1 MQVPRA
7 LSGSRFLLLYQ
18 ACCAARRGFARQLA
32 PDDRCSPDRLRFRY
46 SAPAA
51 ILSKPFQKKFEE
63 ETVQQEAVKP
73 GPHPRRKLMKRC
85 AKDFFTTN
93 FIKALVRSPVRSLV
107 SSLVS
112 SLGLSGLILAAATA
126 SAVAQKKY
134 DTGVTDTTIKIGN
147 IMPYSG
153 PASAYGII
161 GKTMSAYMRMV
172 NDNGGVNGRKINFIS
187 YDDAYSPPKTVEQ
200 ARKLVESDEVFL
212 IFAPLGTASNAA
224 IQKYMNNMK
233 VPQLFVAT
241 GASRWGDPEHFPWT
255 IGWQPNYR
263 AEARI
268 YATYIL
274 QHYPSAKIGVLYQND
289 DFGKD
294 YVLGLKD
301 VLGDKYG
308 KMVVSEISYEISMPT
323 VDSQV
328 VAIKTSNPDIFIN
341 IGTPKFAA
349 QAIKKLAELD
359 WHPVHIMTNVS
370 ASVGAVLKPAGLD
383 NSKGILSAGYQ
394 MDVTDPQ
401 WDSHPGMQKFRAFM
415 AKYYPEADRS
425 ESGPLTGYN
434 LSTALIEVLKRCGD
448 NLTREN
454 VMKIVANMDFE
465 INTYLPG
472 IRIKT
477 SPTDFYP
484 IEQVQM
490 MKFSGQKWELF
501 GPIIDGHAE

>member
-1 MQVPRA
+1 
-7 LSGSRFLLLYQ
+7 
-18 ACCAARRGFARQLA
+18 
-32 PDDRCSPDRLRFRY
+32 
-46 SAPAA
+46 
-51 ILSKPFQKKFEE
+51 
-63 ETVQQEAVKP
+63 
-73 GPHPRRKLMKRC
+73 MKRR
-85 AKDFFTTN
+85 AKDFIRT
-93 FIKALVRSPVRSLV
+93 LGL
-107 SSLVS
+107 
-112 SLGLSGLILAAATA
+112 SLGLAGLIIAAASV
-126 SAVAQKKY
+126 SAAAQKKY
-134 DTGVTDTTIKIGN
+134 DPGVTDTAIKIGS

-153 PASAYGII
+153 PASAFGII
-161 GKTMSAYMRMV
+161 GKTMSAYFRMI
-172 NDNGGVNGRKINFIS
+172 NDAGGVNGRRINFIS

-212 IFAPLGTASNAA
+212 IFASLGTASNAA
-224 IQKYMNNMK
+224 IQKYMNTKK

-255 IGWQPNYR
+255 IGWAPNYR

-274 QHYPSAKIGVLYQND
+274 QHHPNARIGLLYQND

-301 VLGDKYG
+301 VLRDKYD
-308 KMVVSEISYEISMPT
+308 KMVVSEISYEISVPT
-323 VDSQV
+323 VESQV
-328 VAIKTSNPDIFIN
+328 VAIKTANPEVFIN

-349 QAIKKLAELD
+349 QAIKKAAELG

-383 NSKGILSAGYQ
+383 NAKGVLSAGYQ

-401 WDSHPGMQKFRAFM
+401 WESHPGMQKFRAFM
-415 AKYYPEADRS
+415 AKYYPEADKS
-425 ESGPLTGYN
+425 ESGPLTAYN
-434 LSTALIEVLKRCGD
+434 MSTALIEVLKRSGD

-454 VMKIVANMDFE
+454 IMKVVANLDFE
-465 INTYLPG
+465 INTYVPG

-490 MKFSGQKWELF
+490 MKFTGENWQLF

>member
-1 MQVPRA
+1 MKRRAKPLVWTRFIPPHFLGKLA
-7 LSGSRFLLLYQ
+7 LSALLL
-18 ACCAARRGFARQLA
+18 CFA
-32 PDDRCSPDRLRFRY
+32 
-46 SAPAA
+46 SAP
-51 ILSKPFQKKFEE
+51 
-63 ETVQQEAVKP
+63 
-73 GPHPRRKLMKRC
+73 
-85 AKDFFTTN
+85 
-93 FIKALVRSPVRSLV
+93 SL
-107 SSLVS
+107 
-112 SLGLSGLILAAATA
+112 
-126 SAVAQKKY
+126 AQKKY
-134 DTGVTDTTIKIGN
+134 DTGVTDTEIKVGN

-161 GKTMSAYMRMV
+161 GKTMSAYFRMI

-212 IFAPLGTASNAA
+212 IFASLGTAPNAA

-263 AEARI
+263 AEGRV

-274 QHYPSAKIGVLYQND
+274 QHYPDAKLGVLYQND

-301 VLGDKYG
+301 VLRDKYN
-308 KMVVSEISYEISMPT
+308 KMVVSEISYEIAMPT

-328 VAIKTSNPDIFIN
+328 VAIKSANPDIFIN

-349 QAIKKLAELD
+349 QAIKKVAELG

-370 ASVGAVLKPAGLD
+370 ASVGAVLKPAGLE
-383 NSKGILSAGYQ
+383 NAKGILSAGYQ

-401 WDSHPGMQKFRAFM
+401 WDTYPGMKRFRAFM
-415 AKYYPEADRS
+415 EKYYPEADKS
-425 ESGPLTGYN
+425 ESGPLTAFN
-434 LSTALIEVLKRCGD
+434 TSTALVEVLKRCGD

-465 INTYLPG
+465 IDTYIPG
-472 IRIKT
+472 IHIKT
-477 SPTDFYP
+477 TATDFYP

-490 MKFSGQKWELF
+490 MRFSGAKWELF

>member
-1 MQVPRA
+1 MPVIQLRVGAVAAA
-7 LSGSRFLLLYQ
+7 L
-18 ACCAARRGFARQLA
+18 
-32 PDDRCSPDRLRFRY
+32 
-46 SAPAA
+46 
-51 ILSKPFQKKFEE
+51 
-63 ETVQQEAVKP
+63 
-73 GPHPRRKLMKRC
+73 
-85 AKDFFTTN
+85 
-93 FIKALVRSPVRSLV
+93 AL
-107 SSLVS
+107 
-112 SLGLSGLILAAATA
+112 LAASSSGAL
-126 SAVAQKKY
+126 AQKKY
-134 DTGVTDTTIKIGN
+134 DTGASDTEIKLGN

-153 PASAYGII
+153 PASAYGVI
-161 GKTMSAYMRMV
+161 GKTEEAYFRKI
-172 NDNGGVNGRKINFIS
+172 NAEGGINGRKIIFVS

-224 IQKYMNNMK
+224 IQKYMNTMK

-268 YATYIL
+268 YATYVL
-274 QHYPSAKIGVLYQND
+274 QHYPNGKIGLLYQND

-301 VLGDKYG
+301 VLRDKYDS
-308 KMVVSEISYEISMPT
+308 MVVASIPYEVAMPT

-328 VAIKTSNPDIFIN
+328 VAIKSANPDIFVN

-349 QAIKKLAELD
+349 QAIKKMAELD

-370 ASVGAVLKPAGLD
+370 ASVGAVLKPAGLE
-383 NSKGILSAGYQ
+383 NAKGILSAGYQ

-415 AKYYPEADRS
+415 AKYYPEADKS

-434 LSTALIEVLKRCGD
+434 LSTALVYVLTRCGKD
-448 NLTREN
+448 LTREN

-465 INTYLPG
+465 IDTYIPG

-477 SPTDFYP
+477 TPTDFYP

-490 MKFSGQKWELF
+490 MRFTGEKWQLF
-501 GPIIDGHAE
+501 GPIIDGHSEVSN

>member
-1 MQVPRA
+1 ME
-7 LSGSRFLLLYQ
+7 
-18 ACCAARRGFARQLA
+18 RR
-32 PDDRCSPDRLRFRY
+32 
-46 SAPAA
+46 
-51 ILSKPFQKKFEE
+51 
-63 ETVQQEAVKP
+63 
-73 GPHPRRKLMKRC
+73 
-85 AKDFFTTN
+85 AKDLVTTL
-93 FIKALVRSPVRSLV
+93 IRV
-107 SSLVS
+107 
-112 SLGLSGLILAAATA
+112 LGLSGLIIAAATV
-126 SAVAQKKY
+126 SAAAQKKY
-134 DTGVTDTTIKIGN
+134 DTGVTDTEIKIGN

-161 GKTMSAYMRMV
+161 GKTMSAYFRMV
-172 NDNGGVNGRKINFIS
+172 NDNGGINGRKISFIS

-224 IQKYMNNMK
+224 IQKYMNTMQ

-263 AEARI
+263 AEARV

-274 QHYPSAKIGVLYQND
+274 QNHANARIGVLYQND

-294 YVLGLKD
+294 YVLGLRD
-301 VLGDKYG
+301 VLRDKYE
-308 KMVVSEISYEISMPT
+308 KMVVASVPYETSMPT

-328 VAIKTSNPDIFIN
+328 VAIKTANPDIFVN

-349 QAIKKLAELD
+349 QAIKKVAELG
-359 WHPVHIMTNVS
+359 WHPIHIMTNVS

-383 NSKGILSAGYQ
+383 NSAGILSAGYQ

-401 WDSHPGMQKFRAFM
+401 WDGYPGMQKYRAFM
-415 AKYYPEADRS
+415 AKYYPEADKS
-425 ESGPLTGYN
+425 ESGPLTAFN
-434 LSTALIEVLKRCGD
+434 TSTALVEVLKRCGD
-448 NLTREN
+448 NLTRAN
-454 VMKIVANMDFE
+454 VMKVVANMDFE
-465 INTYLPG
+465 INTCIPG
-472 IRIKT
+472 IHIKT

-490 MKFSGQKWELF
+490 MKFTGAKWELF
-501 GPIIDGHAE
+501 GPILDGHAE

>member
-1 MQVPRA
+1 M
-7 LSGSRFLLLYQ
+7 
-18 ACCAARRGFARQLA
+18 
-32 PDDRCSPDRLRFRY
+32 
-46 SAPAA
+46 
-51 ILSKPFQKKFEE
+51 
-63 ETVQQEAVKP
+63 
-73 GPHPRRKLMKRC
+73 
-85 AKDFFTTN
+85 
-93 FIKALVRSPVRSLV
+93 
-107 SSLVS
+107 
-112 SLGLSGLILAAATA
+112 

-134 DTGVTDTTIKIGN
+134 DTGVTDTEIKIGN

-161 GKTMSAYMRMV
+161 GKTMSAYMRMI

-224 IQKYMNNMK
+224 IQKYMNTMK

-255 IGWQPNYR
+255 IGWRPNYR

-268 YATYIL
+268 YAIYIL
-274 QHYPSAKIGVLYQND
+274 QHHPNAKIGVLYQND

-301 VLGDKYG
+301 VLRDKYG
-308 KMVVSEISYEISMPT
+308 TMVIASVPYEISMPT

-328 VAIKTSNPDIFIN
+328 VAIK
-341 IGTPKFAA
+341 KA
-349 QAIKKLAELD
+349 AELG
-359 WHPVHIMTNVS
+359 WHPIHIMTNVS

-383 NSKGILSAGYQ
+383 NSKGILSAGYE

-401 WDSHPGMQKFRAFM
+401 WDSHPGMQKYRAFM
-415 AKYYPEADRS
+415 AKYYPEADKS
-425 ESGPLTGYN
+425 ESGPLTAFN
-434 LSTALIEVLKRCGD
+434 TSTALVEVLKRCGD

-454 VMKIVANMDFE
+454 VMKVVANLDFE
-465 INTYLPG
+465 INTYIPG

-490 MKFSGQKWELF
+490 MKFTGEKWQLF

>member
-1 MQVPRA
+1 MTRA
-7 LSGSRFLLLYQ
+7 L
-18 ACCAARRGFARQLA
+18 
-32 PDDRCSPDRLRFRY
+32 
-46 SAPAA
+46 
-51 ILSKPFQKKFEE
+51 
-63 ETVQQEAVKP
+63 
-73 GPHPRRKLMKRC
+73 
-85 AKDFFTTN
+85 KDFIRT
-93 FIKALVRSPVRSLV
+93 LGVSLG
-107 SSLVS
+107 LA
-112 SLGLSGLILAAATA
+112 LGLSGLILAAASGPA
-126 SAVAQKKY
+126 AAQKKY
-134 DTGVTDTTIKIGN
+134 GTGVTDTEIKIGN

-161 GKTMSAYMRMV
+161 GKTMSAYFRMI

-200 ARKLVESDEVFL
+200 ARRLVESDEVFL
-212 IFAPLGTASNAA
+212 IFASLGTASNAA
-224 IQKYMNNMK
+224 IQKYMNTMK

-274 QHYPSAKIGVLYQND
+274 EHYPNGKIGVLYQND

-294 YVLGLKD
+294 YVLGLRD
-301 VLGDKYG
+301 VLRDKYDT
-308 KMVVSEISYEISMPT
+308 MVVASIPYEVSMPT
-323 VDSQV
+323 VESQV
-328 VAIKTSNPDIFIN
+328 VAIKTANPDIFVN
-341 IGTPKFAA
+341 IATPKFAA
-349 QAIKKLAELD
+349 QAIKKITELG
-359 WHPVHIMTNVS
+359 WHPIHIMTNVS

-401 WDSHPGMQKFRAFM
+401 WDGYPGMQKFRAFM

-425 ESGPLTGYN
+425 EAGPLNAFNT
-434 LSTALIEVLKRCGD
+434 STALVYVLTRCGD

-465 INTYLPG
+465 INTYVPG

-490 MKFSGQKWELF
+490 MKFTGEKWQLF
-501 GPIIDGHAE
+501 GPIIDGHAEVSN

>member
-1 MQVPRA
+1 MKCCAKPSTRNSFTLSHLVRKLA
-7 LSGSRFLLLYQ
+7 LS
-18 ACCAARRGFARQLA
+18 AAL
-32 PDDRCSPDRLRFRY
+32 
-46 SAPAA
+46 
-51 ILSKPFQKKFEE
+51 
-63 ETVQQEAVKP
+63 
-73 GPHPRRKLMKRC
+73 
-85 AKDFFTTN
+85 
-93 FIKALVRSPVRSLV
+93 
-107 SSLVS
+107 
-112 SLGLSGLILAAATA
+112 LGLLA
-126 SAVAQKKY
+126 SPSLAQKKY
-134 DTGVTDTTIKIGN
+134 DTGVTDTEIKIGN

-161 GKTMSAYMRMV
+161 GKTMSAYFRMI

-212 IFAPLGTASNAA
+212 IFASLGTASNAA

-263 AEARI
+263 AEARV

-274 QHYPSAKIGVLYQND
+274 QHYPEAKLGVLYQND

-301 VLGDKYG
+301 VLRDKYE
-308 KMVVSEISYEISMPT
+308 KIVVSEISYEVAMPT

-328 VAIKTSNPDIFIN
+328 VAIKSANPDIFIN

-349 QAIKKLAELD
+349 QAIKKIAELG
-359 WHPVHIMTNVS
+359 WHPVQIMTNVS
-370 ASVGAVLKPAGLD
+370 ASVGAVLKPAGLE
-383 NSKGILSAGYQ
+383 NSRGILSAGYQ

-415 AKYYPEADRS
+415 AKYYPEADKS

-434 LSTALIEVLKRCGD
+434 LSTALVYVLKRCGD

-465 INTYLPG
+465 IDTYIPG
-472 IRIKT
+472 VHIKT
-477 SPTDFYP
+477 SATDFYP

-490 MKFSGQKWELF
+490 MRFTGEKWELF
-501 GPIIDGHAE
+501 GPVIDGHAE

>member
-1 MQVPRA
+1 
-7 LSGSRFLLLYQ
+7 
-18 ACCAARRGFARQLA
+18 
-32 PDDRCSPDRLRFRY
+32 
-46 SAPAA
+46 
-51 ILSKPFQKKFEE
+51 
-63 ETVQQEAVKP
+63 
-73 GPHPRRKLMKRC
+73 
-85 AKDFFTTN
+85 
-93 FIKALVRSPVRSLV
+93 
-107 SSLVS
+107 
-112 SLGLSGLILAAATA
+112 
-126 SAVAQKKY
+126 
-134 DTGVTDTTIKIGN
+134 
-147 IMPYSG
+147 
-153 PASAYGII
+153 
-161 GKTMSAYMRMV
+161 MSAYFRMI

-212 IFAPLGTASNAA
+212 IFASLGTASNAA
-224 IQKYMNNMK
+224 IQKYMNTKK

-255 IGWQPNYR
+255 IGWAPNYR

-274 QHYPSAKIGVLYQND
+274 QHHPNARIGLLYQND

-301 VLGDKYG
+301 VLRDKYG
-308 KMVVSEISYEISMPT
+308 KMVVSEISYETSVPT

-328 VAIKTSNPDIFIN
+328 VAIKTANPEIFIN

-349 QAIKKLAELD
+349 QAIKKAAELD

-383 NSKGILSAGYQ
+383 NAKGVLSAGYQ

-425 ESGPLTGYN
+425 ESGPLTAYN
-434 LSTALIEVLKRCGD
+434 MSTALVEVLKRSGD

-454 VMKIVANMDFE
+454 VMKVVANLDFE
-465 INTYLPG
+465 INTYVPG

-490 MKFSGQKWELF
+490 MKFTGENWQLF